1 MKLCPVYQRA
11 TIMTNWKKIEER
23 VASISSLKEELRE
36 LRRGQKPVAKKPVP
50 FILYTR
56 PWESIVIKVK
66 KEK

>member
-1 MKLCPVYQRA
+1 
-11 TIMTNWKKIEER
+11 MTNWKKIEER